1 MSEKVLCFSLNG
13 FTLAVDPDQV
23 EKILINKHPA
33 RDSFVLETGV
43 EVRSLKSYI
52 PLPEKEKT
60 APAEN
65 ILFIKDQK
73 DYYGFTV
80 DRIVGYLTL
89 RGADKEFLHKPEA
102 PIQYFIRKEGMLI
115 PVMDLKYVTNN
126 ENSVGD
132 DDIEEIV
139 STAAEDVDAEATGAE
154 QAMFEDVSQEEIFS
168 AIDEEINKNKQ
179 LTYSD
184 EVIDSEK
191 KGVVLPLLV
200 NITIVVVFLAGF
212 LFYLT
217 TSRERMREQEV
228 GGSIS
233 GVEEEVIR
241 EIQRKS
247 EEEVAEQKQKLRAA
261 RSRLETLQQEK
272 EYFIKNQD
280 EILAQKEGVLREEYE
295 KRLAET
301 QRRIQASGSEDAD
314 AEFEAER
321 ERLYREFLQST
332 TLARQEIDDV
342 KAQYE
347 EALRRQESA
356 IRQEVDVYSRRIGE
370 IEQRLKEEQ
379 TKLKESEERFQSAVQ
394 KQQEYTTFRRQ
405 LNTVYSR
412 ALNAFSRR
420 DYEAGISEL
429 KTIPPIIEK
438 AKKSGIGDDTG
449 LDVEEKLAGNLLYLA
464 EQEKNRIDLNQVGKE
479 TYRAAGDLEKRGNLQ
494 EALSRYFTAYTVSND
509 DQLKQRAYAKADS
522 IMDRLYGE
530 RSREQSVEVEEK
542 ARRAFEQAMAYKN
555 EKRYGEAIESL
566 HEMVTEHGGS
576 SKSREALDEIVEINR
591 LMSKEKEASIQLG
604 RNDEASKI
612 MDQAS
617 ESYERGYYA
626 EALKQYQDVLER
638 YRDTDHA
645 KHALDEIV
653 RINEEMREFQAKPK
667 ITMRGSES
675 GTGVVIQALS
685 QNSLLFSLG
694 SEDNV
699 KSGEIMQ
706 LYRKEGSS
714 LVFIG
719 NLKVTEVFPTISRG
733 TAVYYERKP
742 QEGDIVSF

>member
-23 EKILINKHPA
+23 EKILINKHPG
-33 RDSFVLETGV
+33 RESFILETGV

-52 PLPEKEKT
+52 PLPEREKT
-60 APAEN
+60 VPAEN

-89 RGADKEFLHKPEA
+89 KGAEKESLHKPDT

-115 PVMDLKYVTNN
+115 PVMDLQYVTNN

-139 STAAEDVDAEATGAE
+139 STAGEDVDTEPSGTE
-154 QAMFEDVSQEEIFS
+154 QEMFEEVSRDEIFS
-168 AIDEEINKNKQ
+168 AIDEEISKNKQ
-179 LTYSD
+179 LGYTD
-184 EVIDSEK
+184 EAIHSEK

-200 NITIVVVFLAGF
+200 NIAIVAVFLAGF

-217 TSRERMREQEV
+217 TSRERVRDQEV
-228 GGSIS
+228 AGSIS

-247 EEEVAEQKQKLRAA
+247 EEEVAEQKEKLRAA
-261 RSRLETLQQEK
+261 RSRLQTLQQEK
-272 EYFIKNQD
+272 ENFLKNQD
-280 EILAQKEGVLREEYE
+280 VILAQKEDVLREAYE
-295 KRLAET
+295 KRLAEAQ
-301 QRRIQASGSEDAD
+301 QRIRASGSEDAD

-321 ERLYREFLQST
+321 ERLYQEFLRST

-342 KAQYE
+342 KAEYE
-347 EALRRQESA
+347 EALRRQESE
-356 IRQEVDVYSRRIGE
+356 IRQEVDVYSKRIGE

-379 TKLKESEERFQSAVQ
+379 VKLKESEERFQSTVQ
-394 KQQEYTTFRRQ
+394 KQQEYETFRRQ
-405 LNTVYSR
+405 LNTVYNR

-420 DYEAGISEL
+420 DYETGISEL
-429 KTIPPIIEK
+429 KTIPPIIDK

-449 LDVEEKLAGNLLYLA
+449 LGVEEKLADNLLYLA
-464 EQEKNRIDLNQVGKE
+464 QQEKNRIDLNQMGRE
-479 TYRAAGDLEKRGNLQ
+479 TYRAAGDLEKSGNLK

-509 DQLKQRAYAKADS
+509 GGLKQRAYVKAEA

-530 RSREQSVEVEEK
+530 RSNAQSMEVEEK
-542 ARRAFEQAMAYKN
+542 AQRAFERAMAYKN
-555 EKRYGEAIESL
+555 EKRYGEALDSL
-566 HEMVTEHGGS
+566 HEVVTEHGGS
-576 SKSREALDEIVEINR
+576 SKSRDALDEIVEINE
-591 LMSKEKEASIQLG
+591 LMSKEKEASLLLD
-604 RNDEASKI
+604 RNGEASKI

-626 EALKQYQDVLER
+626 EALTQYQDVLER
-638 YRDTDHA
+638 YGDTDHA
-645 KHALDEIV
+645 KHALDEVV
-653 RINEEMREFQAKPK
+653 RINDEMREFQAKPQ
-667 ITMRGSES
+667 ITMRGPES
-675 GTGVVIQALS
+675 GTGVVIQALT

-719 NLKVTEVFPTISRG
+719 SLKVTEVYPTISRA

-742 QEGDIVSF
+742 QEGDIVTF